1 MKRLSNFVENIE
13 IAPLLN
19 NEQDDV
25 KSYNDV
31 LIDMLKNAYYEEII
45 AWYSY
50 VTVCNFINGANRK
63 DVEEFFEDTA
73 KDEFE
78 DHGLWLLKRISELGG
93 NMEIGCDPVSLSYA
107 KHKQTPYIW
116 TIGENPNDK
125 VLTVLNAVEANIKNE
140 EGAIETYT
148 QLEEY
153 TRDIDVVTNQKVKSI
168 LADEQEHLKE
178 LQDFKL
184 DLIK

>member
-1 MKRLSNFVENIE
+1 MKKLSNFVENIE
-13 IAPLLN
+13 MTAIVPD
-19 NEQDDV
+19 EQNAI
-25 KSYNDV
+25 KKYNAV

-107 KHKQTPYIW
+107 KHKQTPYVWI
-116 TIGENPNDK
+116 IGDNPEDK
-125 VLTVLNAVEANIKNE
+125 ILTVLNAVEANIKNE

-153 TRDIDVVTNQKVKSI
+153 TRDIDVVTNQKVKAI
-168 LADEQEHLKE
+168 LADEQEHLQE

-184 DLIK
+184 DLTK